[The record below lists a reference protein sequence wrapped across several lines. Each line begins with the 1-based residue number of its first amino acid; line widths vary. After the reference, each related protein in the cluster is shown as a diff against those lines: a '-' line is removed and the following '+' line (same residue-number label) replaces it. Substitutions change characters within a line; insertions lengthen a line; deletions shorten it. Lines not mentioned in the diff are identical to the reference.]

1 MSYPNEHIDTFAG
14 TAGTAYTLGVSKQYT
29 TNLIT
34 ISGVSSGIIT
44 VRAKERG
51 SNTFEKVQNGTIS
64 LSDNERTLRISGY
77 QITEFEFKV
86 SDTAAFTVAIT
97 QSNPIIIS
105 A

>member
-1 MSYPNEHIDTFAG
+1 MSYPNEHIDPFAG

-44 VRAKERG
+44 VRARESGSGAFER
-51 SNTFEKVQNGTIS
+51 VQNGTIS

-77 QITEFEFKV
+77 QIAEFEF
-86 SDTAAFTVAIT
+86 TINQELAFTVVVV
-97 QSNPIIIS
+97 QSNPVIIS